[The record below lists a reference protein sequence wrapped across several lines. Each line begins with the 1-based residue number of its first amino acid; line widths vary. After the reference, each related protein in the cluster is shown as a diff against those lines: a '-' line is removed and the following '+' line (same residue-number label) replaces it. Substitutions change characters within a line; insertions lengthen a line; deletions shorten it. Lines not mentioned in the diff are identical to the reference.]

1 MSFVER
7 ERNAVQISEKPTVP
21 LSTKPTELLLSLW
34 EQLSSAIDEIDAVV
48 GKNGQSTY
56 RFLFQNYEFT

>member
-21 LSTKPTELLLSLW
+21 LSTKPTELLLSL
-34 EQLSSAIDEIDAVV
+34 
-48 GKNGQSTY
+48 
-56 RFLFQNYEFT
+56 